1 MNDLIDRYLAAVG
14 RELPEKQRADI
25 VAELRDELLSTIE
38 AREEGLGRAMTE
50 KELVAELRAFGHPL
64 AVAGRYRRVQHLIGP
79 DVFPFWWAGLRAAL
93 TIVTAIY
100 VTIFVLTVVGAGG
113 LSPGLD
119 GMIPDLS
126 WALVTTFG
134 AVTLFCMGME
144 RWGKVGDLA
153 RWSPAQLP
161 PAGEK
166 TRGRFEL
173 AVEVI
178 GGVVM
183 LAWWFGLFRFRD
195 VAPSGDVQL
204 ALAPVWKA
212 WFWPIAFYFAY
223 ELAANVVAL
232 TRPGLVSLNRV
243 LQAARYLLVAGIT
256 AGVLQADQLILV
268 TVSARTPEEALRV
281 HNLFETGARVGL
293 IAMVPMFI
301 WLAGI
306 ELWRL
311 SRQTGQAPK
320 PAAAA

>member
-1 MNDLIDRYLAAVG
+1 MNDLTERYLAAVG

-38 AREEGLGRAMTE
+38 AKEDGLGRTLSE

-64 AVAGRYRRVQHLIGP
+64 AVAGRYRKVQHLIGP

-93 TIVTAIY
+93 IVVTAIY
-100 VTIFVLTVVGAGG
+100 ATIFVLTVVGAGRM
-113 LSPGLD
+113 SSDLD

-134 AVTLFCMGME
+134 AVTLFCMAME
-144 RWGKVGDLA
+144 RWGKAGALS

-166 TRGRFEL
+166 TRSRFEL
-173 AVEVI
+173 VFEII

-195 VAPSGDVQL
+195 VAPSGDVRL
-204 ALAPVWKA
+204 ELAPVWQA
-212 WFWPIAFYFAY
+212 WFWPIALYFAY
-223 ELAANVVAL
+223 ELAANVLALVRPGRVAL
-232 TRPGLVSLNRV
+232 NRILSAV
-243 LQAARYLLVAGIT
+243 RYLVVAGIT

-311 SRQTGQAPK
+311 SRQPGRAPR
-320 PAAAA
+320 AAAA